1 MIAPERLASAIGAS
15 LVLHAAGAA
24 LLAQLPVGWSGAA
37 SAERGVH
44 AGVIHATLR
53 AQATKPPAQAVAHAR
68 PTASAAEPEKT
79 PAPAGIVPSVYHP
92 AHLLDERPQVR
103 VHVEPVFPPEAPVK
117 SGRVMVH
124 LYIGTD
130 GRIEEVVV
138 ADAQP
143 PGVFEQA
150 AAQAFAAAQ
159 FTPGKVRGESVKAH
173 LAIEVLFGAPSPAS
187 ASNGQH

>member
-1 MIAPERLASAIGAS
+1 MIASERLASALGAS

-37 SAERGVH
+37 LAERGFD
-44 AGVIHATLR
+44 AGVLHTTLR
-53 AQATKPPAQAVAHAR
+53 PEAKKPAAQPLAHASR
-68 PTASAAEPEKT
+68 TSAAAEREKV
-79 PAPAGIVPSVYHP
+79 PAPAGIVPSAYHP

-103 VHVEPVFPPEAPVK
+103 AHVEPVFPPAAPVA
-117 SGRVMVH
+117 SGRVVVH
-124 LYIGTD
+124 LYIGAD
-130 GRIEEVVV
+130 GRVEEVVV

-159 FTPGKVRGESVKAH
+159 FTPGKVRGAAVRTY
-173 LAIEVLFGAPSPAS
+173 LQIEVLFGAPLPHFA
-187 ASNGQH
+187 ADARR